1 MASLPEAAY
10 PVNRKI
16 FTPKVN
22 LQDVV
27 DAVDVNSAYTE
38 IFQIESDLLGTVS
51 VDTNGTTAYSELL
64 SKSRLTSGNTFRYG
78 STVPAGNVWAGGLR
92 ARLLNIEAGLYT
104 AYTDRLSG
112 NGDGQISLTN
122 IGTKG
127 ISIRGTGIKGTITAA
142 SVISGVVTFTVT
154 GLTSSATFSAGQT
167 VTITGVRSTSNSSGL
182 DKRAFNFTGTIASM
196 VGSSPHTGFTVN
208 IPSTYP
214 STWTDAYSSSGTA
227 VVYQTANLQEWLRYN
242 GTSSTVVAAVT
253 ATGSFHAKSI
263 YGGDASSAW

>member
-10 PVNRKI
+10 PGNRKI

-64 SKSRLTSGNTFRYG
+64 SKSRLTSGNTFRFD
-78 STVPAGNVWAGGLR
+78 STVPSTWAGGLR

-112 NGDGQISLTN
+112 NGNGQISLTN

-127 ISIRGTGIKGTITAA
+127 LSIRGTGIKGTVTAA
-142 SVISGVVTFTVT
+142 SVSSGVVTFTVT

-167 VTITGVRSTSNSSGL
+167 VTITGVRSTSNTSGL

-196 VGSSPHTGFTVN
+196 VGSSPHTGYTIN
-208 IPSTYP
+208 IPNTYP
-214 STWTDAYSSSGTA
+214 STWTDAYTSAGTA

-242 GTSSTVVAAVT
+242 GTDSTVVAAVT
-253 ATGSFHAKSI
+253 ATGSFHAKTI